1 MSDASSIVAQPVV
14 LGRSPLAMPELPAA
28 LDTGFPAVDGE
39 HRQLLACMR
48 TLRGL
53 CDGLDSRSDCGG
65 CSPLQR
71 KTCDGNLVGMLGDLL
86 AFILEHFHTEETE
99 IRDSLLQIVDRD
111 LCEAH
116 AEDHAEIS
124 TKVQEI
130 VCALDPMHT
139 VVLLRELDQL
149 LRRWL
154 ENHIQMHDLV
164 VARWMQREAAM
175 FGQPPESVG

>member
-1 MSDASSIVAQPVV
+1 
-14 LGRSPLAMPELPAA
+14 MPELPAA
-28 LDTGFPAVDGE
+28 LETGFPTVDAE
-39 HRQLLACMR
+39 HQQLLACMR

-53 CDGLDSRSDCGG
+53 CDGLNSRSDCSA

-71 KTCDGNLVGMLGDLL
+71 RSCDGNLVGMLGDLL
-86 AFILEHFHTEETE
+86 SFVLEHFQTEEAA
-99 IRDSLLQIVDRD
+99 IRDSLLQIVDSD

-130 VCALDPMHT
+130 VCALDPMRT

-149 LRRWL
+149 LHRWL

-164 VARWMQREAAM
+164 VARWMRREALM